1 MKEKAV
7 TEQKLRHL
15 EFLNREQDNRHHTH
29 EEDMLQYRLLAA
41 GDPRAV
47 EEGSKLFTSALPGH
61 VSDDPVRNYKYLF
74 VASITLACR
83 TAISGGMPS
92 ERSYNIS
99 DLFILQ
105 MDQLHTVPEIQALHA
120 EMLGYYTQEMAKL
133 KKAVARSRPV
143 TQAMDYIYNHLHRPI
158 RVPEIAT
165 QLGMNASYLS
175 TLFHRETGITL
186 TEYIRQRRL
195 EAAGNMLRYSNFSYG
210 EIAAYLAFSSQS
222 HFIRVFKAHTGY
234 TPKEYRDRF
243 YEGQQ

>member
-1 MKEKAV
+1 MKSKAV

-41 GDPRAV
+41 GDLRAV
-47 EEGSKLFTSALPGH
+47 EEGSRLFASSLPGH

-74 VASITLACR
+74 VASTTLACR

-105 MDQLHTVPEIQALHA
+105 MDRLETVPEIRALHA
-120 EMLGYYTQEMAKL
+120 EMLEYYTREMARLQKT
-133 KKAVARSRPV
+133 AARSRPI
-143 TQAMDYIYNHLHRPI
+143 TQAMDYIYNHLHQPI
-158 RVPEIAT
+158 RVPDIAAA
-165 QLGMNASYLS
+165 LGLNASYLS
-175 TLFHRETGITL
+175 TLFRRETGMTITG
-186 TEYIRQRRL
+186 YIRQRRL
-195 EAAGNMLRYSNFSYG
+195 EAAGNMLRYSDYSYG
-210 EIAAYLAFSSQS
+210 EIAAYLAFSNQS

-234 TPKEYRDRF
+234 TPREYREKF